1 MTSAGSSLMMR
12 PRVLIADDHALLR
25 EAFHKLLEADCEIVG
40 SVADG
45 RALVAL
51 AHTVKPDLILVDV
64 AMPLLNGVDAAAQ
77 LKRTMP
83 LVKVIFLTVND
94 DPDLAKEA
102 FRIGASGYLLKNS
115 SAAELLDAIACVW
128 RGERYISPA
137 MTQGMMESFIHAPQG
152 RNLTR
157 HLTSRQREVLQLLAE
172 GHSMKAVAGI
182 MHITPRTVAFHK
194 YRMMEDLGLKTNAAL
209 LQFAVAHGLAPEGLH
224 RG

>member
-12 PRVLIADDHALLR
+12 PRVLIADDHGLLR

-45 RALVAL
+45 RAVVAL
-51 AHTVKPDLILVDV
+51 AQKVKPDLILLDV
-64 AMPLLNGVDAAAQ
+64 AMPLLNGVDAAVQ

-115 SAAELLDAIACVW
+115 SAAELLHAIACVW

-152 RNLTR
+152 RNLTK

-182 MHITPRTVAFHK
+182 MRITPRTVAFHK

-209 LQFAVAHGLAPEGLH
+209 MHFAMTHGLAPVASRE
-224 RG
+224 